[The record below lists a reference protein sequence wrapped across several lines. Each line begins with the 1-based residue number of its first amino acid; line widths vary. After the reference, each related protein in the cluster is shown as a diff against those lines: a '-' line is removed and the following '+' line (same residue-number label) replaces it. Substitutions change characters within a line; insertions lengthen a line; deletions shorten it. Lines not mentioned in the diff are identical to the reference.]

1 MKTILFRENEIPCYI
16 NWLDD
21 VTFVFWFGEE
31 IFTDS
36 KGDNYFIHFEYHL
49 AEKESVIE
57 IFWEEDSAL
66 LNDIK
71 NSDEYITAD
80 EIENIKSIAEKE
92 MKDRQNSDFIRG

>member
-1 MKTILFRENEIPCYI
+1 MKTILFRGSEIPYYI

-36 KGDNYFIHFEYHL
+36 EGDNYFIHFEYHL
-49 AEKESVIE
+49 DENEWVIE

-66 LNDIK
+66 LSDIK

-80 EIENIKSIAEKE
+80 EIENIKFIAEKE
-92 MKDRQNSDFIRG
+92 MKDR

>member
-1 MKTILFRENEIPCYI
+1 MKTILFRENEIPYYI

-36 KGDNYFIHFEYHL
+36 EGYDYFIHFEYHL
-49 AEKESVIE
+49 DEKDWVIE
-57 IFWEEDSAL
+57 IFWEEEFAL
-66 LNDIK
+66 LDDIK

-92 MKDRQNSDFIRG
+92 MKDR